1 MRKALVLL
9 ALFPAHAL
17 AAPFVVADVVAGVT
31 SCGVFLD
38 SGAKVTVPAANLLCK
53 WDAAAVTPGAHVIR
67 MTAIA
72 NGDPV
77 WGTQESVQSAPLNF
91 TRPISPTAPS
101 TPRLSAQ

>member
-1 MRKALVLL
+1 VFA
-9 ALFPAHAL
+9 PAAL

-38 SGAKVTVPAANLLCK
+38 TGAKVTVPAVSLLCK
-53 WDAAAVTPGAHVIR
+53 WDAASVTPGAHVIK

-72 NGDPV
+72 VGDPV

-91 TRPISPTAPS
+91 TRPISPTVPS